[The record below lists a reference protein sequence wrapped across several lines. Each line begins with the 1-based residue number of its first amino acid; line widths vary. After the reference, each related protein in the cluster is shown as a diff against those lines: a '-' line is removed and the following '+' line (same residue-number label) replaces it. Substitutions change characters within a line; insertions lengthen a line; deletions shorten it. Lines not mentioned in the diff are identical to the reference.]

1 MQANLKDQFDQ
12 QYISLTNT
20 FKEESGTSPQW
31 KDDVS
36 IACNALKNIVM
47 ENPHESSKKQSVV
60 DVIERFIRGKT
71 AEECR
76 RKFDYDLSV
85 GFIKVRKDQIN
96 FNKRDAKND
105 DFKHRENET
114 TTTKMYVQCKS
125 EIDLKKK
132 E

>member
-1 MQANLKDQFDQ
+1 MQATLTTQFNQ
-12 QYISLTNT
+12 HYTSLTEA
-20 FKEESGTSPQW
+20 FKAKDGTSPQW

-36 IACNALKNIVM
+36 IACNALKNTVID
-47 ENPHESSKKQSVV
+47 NPHESSKKQSVV

-96 FNKRDAKND
+96 F
-105 DFKHRENET
+105 
-114 TTTKMYVQCKS
+114 Y
-125 EIDLKKK
+125 
-132 E
+132 